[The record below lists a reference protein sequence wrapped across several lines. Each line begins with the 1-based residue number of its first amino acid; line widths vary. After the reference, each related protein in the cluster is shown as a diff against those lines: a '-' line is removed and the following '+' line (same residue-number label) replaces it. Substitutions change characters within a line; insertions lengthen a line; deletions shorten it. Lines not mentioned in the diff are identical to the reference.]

1 MGDTLLI
8 PSNMLRSG
16 EQVFLDDLTVGDVEA
31 ALEMKLTA
39 VETGGKEFIDAI
51 LYPDYEMDR
60 NNENFVYIKA
70 YDKTGE

>member
-16 EQVFLDDLTVGDVEA
+16 EQVFLDDLTVEDVEA

-39 VETGGKEFIDAI
+39 VEPGGREFIDAI

-60 NNENFVYIKA
+60 NNENFVYIQA
-70 YDKTGE
+70 YDKAGQ